1 MKMIP
6 PTIDEASPSGEKAIF
21 QFLKTKKLRNSD
33 NWTVFHSLNYPP
45 DLKKSDKKHYTFFG
59 ESDFLIFIPD
69 KGLVNIEIKGGAV
82 SREDGVWFTKN
93 RQGKFEIKDPF
104 KQAQNSLFKIGK
116 YLKTKNI
123 FIPQDFLVVFPDCE
137 FDMDTIE
144 FPANNFLSGE
154 IDPFIINKIIKIEKD
169 HLLESNGRFFPNKEI
184 TNKIEN
190 IIRPNFE
197 FHINNKNLLTQSTNE
212 INEYTTEQ
220 IKILDLHERERMIV
234 TGSQGS
240 GKTTIAEVLVKRK
253 LLDGSV
259 LFINAGR
266 LRNEETKIRFKDNKN
281 FECLTFNNFLYNIS
295 KKLSQDL
302 NLGNIFLE
310 NKTSVDFHEKIEL
323 KLKFISENIL
333 DVNYEKYDCIIL
345 DEIQNYCTYNEFYGV
360 LDYFLKDDLKNG
372 CWYFFGD
379 FNYQKL
385 WKNNNVDDI
394 KDRYPQN
401 YLKDIDFNLINLN
414 YNVRN
419 ASKIA
424 SHAPFLSGL
433 FEKRI
438 PYIPYPKKV
447 EGKVINYF
455 EKNKDEKKK
464 RLGKII
470 KDLYDQGINGS
481 DIVILSPYK
490 INNPKNILSD
500 VDFSDYYKLTDLTQ
514 INIFTKKIIK
524 STATTNI
531 YFSTIQGF
539 QGMESKIVIL
549 LDPQSDNLRLKE
561 EINKHEKITNSTLI
575 FNAMGRANII
585 LYNIWD
591 KDDEIYVAEQLTKI
605 LKIN

>member
-6 PTIDEASPSGEKAIF
+6 PIIDEASPSGEKSIF
-21 QFLKTKKLRNSD
+21 QFLKSKKLKNSE

-45 DLKKSDKKHYTFFG
+45 DLKKTEKKHYTFFG
-59 ESDFLIFIPD
+59 ESDFLIFIPGR
-69 KGLVNIEIKGGAV
+69 GLVNIEVKGGAI
-82 SREDGVWFTKN
+82 SRENGVWFTKN

-104 KQAQNSLFKIGK
+104 KQAQNSLFKIGN

-144 FPANNFLSGE
+144 FPTDNFLSGE
-154 IDPFIINKIIKIEKD
+154 IDPFIINKIIKIENE
-169 HLLESNGRFFPNKEI
+169 HLLETNGRFFLINEI
-184 TNKIEN
+184 TKKIEN

-197 FHINNKNLLTQSTNE
+197 FHFNNKNLLTQSSSE

-220 IKILDLHERERMIV
+220 IKILDLHENKRMII

-240 GKTTIAEVLVKRK
+240 GKTSMAEELVKRK
-253 LLDGSV
+253 LINGSV

-266 LRNEETKIRFKDNKN
+266 LRNEETKIRFEAYKN
-281 FECLTFNNFLYNIS
+281 FKCLTFNNFLNSIS
-295 KKLSQDL
+295 NKLIKDL
-302 NLGNIFLE
+302 NFDNDYLKNEIHE
-310 NKTSVDFHEKIEL
+310 DFHKKIEF

-333 DVNYEKYDCIIL
+333 DVNYKKYDCIVL
-345 DEIQNYCTYNEFYGV
+345 DEMQNYCTYNEFYGV
-360 LDYFLKDDLKNG
+360 LDYFLKDDLKDG
-372 CWYFFGD
+372 SWYFFGD

-385 WKNNNVDDI
+385 WNEKNENNI
-394 KDRYPQN
+394 KDKYPQN
-401 YLKDIDFNLINLN
+401 YLKNVEFTPLSLN

-424 SHAPFLSGL
+424 LHVPFLSGL
-433 FEKRI
+433 FENNI
-438 PYIPYPKKV
+438 PYIAYPRKV

-455 EKNKDEKKK
+455 EKNKVDKIK
-464 RLGKII
+464 RLEKII
-470 KDLYDQGINGS
+470 KDFFEQDINGS

-490 INNPKNILSD
+490 IDNLKNILRDTDLSK
-500 VDFSDYYKLTDLTQ
+500 YYKVTDLTQ
-514 INIFTKKIIK
+514 LNIFSKKIIQSENSK
-524 STATTNI
+524 NI

-549 LDPQSDNLRLKE
+549 LEPLSDNLILEKN
-561 EINKHEKITNSTLI
+561 NKMSNNLLI

-591 KDDEIYVAEQLTKI
+591 KDKESYVAEQLTKI
-605 LKIN
+605 LKLN

>member
-385 WKNNNVDDI
+385 WTNNIVDDI

-464 RLGKII
+464 KIR
-470 KDLYDQGINGS
+470 K
-481 DIVILSPYK
+481 
-490 INNPKNILSD
+490 NN
-500 VDFSDYYKLTDLTQ
+500 
-514 INIFTKKIIK
+514 
-524 STATTNI
+524 
-531 YFSTIQGF
+531 
-539 QGMESKIVIL
+539 
-549 LDPQSDNLRLKE
+549 
-561 EINKHEKITNSTLI
+561 
-575 FNAMGRANII
+575 
-585 LYNIWD
+585 
-591 KDDEIYVAEQLTKI
+591 
-605 LKIN
+605 